1 MSINTFSAILF
12 KSYMISPSVKHF
24 VLQSN
29 NNPAFEYLPGQFI
42 TLHFEHQGKSLRRS
56 YSIAN
61 APQQNNLIEFAANY
75 IKGGPGSELLFNLK
89 EGDTLQVSGP
99 YGRLLLRDENPKR
112 YVFIATS
119 TGVTPYRAMIA
130 ALKQRM
136 EIDPNLHVVVL
147 LGVPKREDVLYGQE
161 FLNWAAETSR
171 FTFRAHLSRDEPK
184 EDWLPH
190 EHAGR
195 VHAAFPELKLN
206 PEDDLVYLCG
216 NPAMI
221 DEAFNLLKEQG
232 FSTQNIIRE
241 KYISAPTR

>member
-1 MSINTFSAILF
+1 MSINTFSAILT
-12 KSYMISPSVKHF
+12 KTYMLSPSVKHF

-29 NNPAFEYLPGQFI
+29 NNPAFQYLPGQFI
-42 TLHFEHQGKSLRRS
+42 SLHFEHEGKLLRRS

-61 APQQNNLIEFAANY
+61 APKNDNMIEFAANY
-75 IKGGPGSELLFNLK
+75 IKGGPGSELLFHLK

-130 ALKQRM
+130 ALEQRM
-136 EIDPNLHVVVL
+136 AEDPDLHVVVL
-147 LGVPKREDVLYGQE
+147 LGVPKREDILYGQE
-161 FLNWAAETSR
+161 FLNWASHTPR
-171 FTFRAHLSRDEPK
+171 VTFQAHLSRDIR

-190 EHAGR
+190 ERAGR
-195 VHAAFPELKLN
+195 VHTAFSELKLN
-206 PEDDLVYLCG
+206 PEEDVVYLCG

-221 DEAFNLLKEQG
+221 DEAFALLKEHG
-232 FSTQNIIRE
+232 FSTQHIIRE